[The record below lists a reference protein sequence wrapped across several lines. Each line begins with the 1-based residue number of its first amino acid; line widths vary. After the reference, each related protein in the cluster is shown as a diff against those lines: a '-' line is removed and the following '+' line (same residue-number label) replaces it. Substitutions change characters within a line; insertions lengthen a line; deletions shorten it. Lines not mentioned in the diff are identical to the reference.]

1 MPALSSDG
9 CARVGC
15 NVLLGGDLLGA
26 KPDADEAQGLRRAQ
40 RASNPNG
47 ARLGSHPITT

>member
-1 MPALSSDG
+1 
-9 CARVGC
+9 
-15 NVLLGGDLLGA
+15 LGV

-47 ARLGSHPITT
+47 ARPVSHLITT